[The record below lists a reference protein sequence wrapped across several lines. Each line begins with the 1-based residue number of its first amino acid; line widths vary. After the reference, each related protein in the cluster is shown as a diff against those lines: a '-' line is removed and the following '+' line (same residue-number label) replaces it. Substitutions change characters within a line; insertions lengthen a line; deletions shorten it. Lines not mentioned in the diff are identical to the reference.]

1 MGILGKD
8 LLDLHRPLTHTKVQ
22 FGADKYWIEE
32 NKKGISYGAVLV
44 DLLNYDVTAYWECT
58 QRLHDAVDARDD
70 AQVLRALSDVRTEFL
85 KLPFYNA
92 YLTTLEVAELY
103 LTFPEQVQSL
113 YSNTDVLAPI
123 YHAANDIPTIQDR
136 YARFLTDA
144 MDDGGQRRKKGQRK
158 IPLADRI
165 VMNCMEAFVSGRSL
179 GSDVQADAPNVQ
191 MQYAVLQSKEAGI
204 QIVEKMYFDR
214 LSDFVYVELMKGLQK
229 GFLPK
234 RCPNCGR
241 WFLLEPGFD
250 YNYCDNPAPQDPSKL
265 CRDIGATNSFLDKKK
280 NHAIWNVHQRAYRK
294 YYARMKKNHMSRDD
308 FYTWAEN
315 AAALRDELLPKYS
328 IANAEERAAMVE
340 EYRLTINIK

>member
-44 DLLNYDVTAYWECT
+44 ALLNYDVTAYWECT

-92 YLTTLEVAELY
+92 YLTTLEAAEFY

-113 YSNTDVLAPI
+113 YANTDVLVPF

-214 LSDFVYVELMKGLQK
+214 LSDFVYV
-229 GFLPK
+229 
-234 RCPNCGR
+234 
-241 WFLLEPGFD
+241 D
-250 YNYCDNPAPQDPSKL
+250 
-265 CRDIGATNSFLDKKK
+265 
-280 NHAIWNVHQRAYRK
+280 V
-294 YYARMKKNHMSRDD
+294 
-308 FYTWAEN
+308 
-315 AAALRDELLPKYS
+315 
-328 IANAEERAAMVE
+328 
-340 EYRLTINIK
+340 